1 MEVKYIK
8 IKGMTCTNCQ
18 NKVTKA
24 LIKITNVK
32 SVNVN
37 LNTGIAE
44 IKYQKHISNEDIVNA
59 IKEIGYHTNL
69 SLISDHKN
77 KLNNSYKL
85 IELALLFTIII
96 AVYFFIKNTTGFDF
110 LSVIP
115 NIDSNVSLLM
125 LFVIGLITS
134 LHCIG
139 MCGGILLAA
148 SISGHK
154 SYKNPLMYNLGRITS
169 YTVLGGLFG
178 LLGSFFKINS
188 FAYFIIISIASILM
202 LIMGLS
208 MLGLIPFKL
217 TLKLPKLKYKPRS
230 PYIIGLLNGFM
241 PCGALQSM
249 QLYAVSTG
257 SFILGALSMFLFV
270 LGTVPLMLV
279 IGLLFNYF
287 KDKSFILIQKIGA
300 LLIIILS
307 IIMFNRAL
315 TYIGIDLTKLN
326 FKDYSHYQLAT
337 IKDNYQEIVIY
348 VKADSYQDIVVQKGI
363 KVRLNFKA
371 ESFYLTGCNN
381 KVILPEWDIEKDLHA
396 GDNIVEFTPQKTG
409 DFLYTCWM
417 NMIKNHIV
425 VVDDINQIKK

>member
-1 MEVKYIK
+1 MKEKYIK
-8 IKGMTCTNCQ
+8 IKGMSCTSCQ

-24 LIKITNVK
+24 LMRITNVTA
-32 SVNVN
+32 VNVN

-44 IKYQKHISNEDIVNA
+44 IQYKDEINDQDIVNA
-59 IKEIGYHTNL
+59 IKELGYHTNL
-69 SLISDHKN
+69 SLISDQKN
-77 KLNNSYKL
+77 KLNTSYNL
-85 IELALLFTIII
+85 IELSLLLVIIVAI
-96 AVYFFIKNTTGFDF
+96 YFFIKNTTGFDF
-110 LSVIP
+110 LSMLP

-148 SISGHK
+148 SIQGTR
-154 SYKNPLMYNLGRITS
+154 SYKNPIMYNLGRITS

-188 FAYFIIISIASILM
+188 YAYFIIISIASILM

-208 MLGLIPFKL
+208 MLGLVPFKL
-217 TLKLPKLKYKPRS
+217 TIKLPRLKARPQS
-230 PYIIGLLNGFM
+230 PYVIGLLNGFM

-257 SFILGALSMFLFV
+257 SFVLGALSMFLFV

-279 IGLLFNYF
+279 IGLLFNFF
-287 KDKSFILIQKIGA
+287 KNKSFVLIQKVGA

-315 TYIGIDLTKLN
+315 TYVGVDITKLN
-326 FKDYSHYQLAT
+326 FKDYSHYQIAT
-337 IKDNYQEIVIY
+337 LNKDYQEVIIN

-381 KVILPEWDIEKDLHA
+381 KIIFPEWNIEKDLKT
-396 GDNIVEFTPQKTG
+396 GDNIVEFTPNKEG
-409 DFLYTCWM
+409 DYLYTCWM

-425 VVDDINQIKK
+425 VVDDLNKIKK